1 MFLQLYQSV
10 GCTAWSLTCLHENP
24 PSSLIPSSTHIAALT
39 LAGWNACCLRWQLG
53 LRLICQTWRV
63 WGQDYWFIPQPA
75 TSRKFRCF
83 GLKFFFFLQKA
94 HVIHLMPHQM
104 VQTAELSRGAE
115 VQSCEGDK
123 FPPLLPHLIIYFL
136 QRLKQRSRSGE
147 AHGHGV
153 ISSSQQ

>member
-1 MFLQLYQSV
+1 MFLQRYKSV
-10 GCTAWSLTCLHENP
+10 GCVAWSLTCRHEHA
-24 PSSLIPSSTHIAALT
+24 PSPLIPSSTHIATLT

-53 LRLICQTWRV
+53 LCLICQKWRV

-75 TSRKFRCF
+75 TSRKFKCF
-83 GLKFFFFLQKA
+83 GLNFFFREA
-94 HVIHLMPHQM
+94 HVIHLMSHQM

-123 FPPLLPHLIIYFL
+123 FPTLLPHLIIYFL
-136 QRLKQRSRSGE
+136 QRLKQRSLSGE
-147 AHGHGV
+147 ANGRGV